1 MKKEQ
6 KKDLIAT
13 TQIKPSLIKLTGTL
27 YHDIANKS
35 NSEVFIC

>member
-6 KKDLIAT
+6 KKDLTAS
-13 TQIKPSLIKLTGTL
+13 TQIKSLLIKLTGTL
-27 YHDIANKS
+27 YHDIAHKS